1 MPVVLHGYHYSVYV
15 RIARMALLEKGISW
29 QHVEVDPFEDI
40 PASYLALNPF
50 GRVPTLEHDGFVLFE
65 TSAIIRHVDEAF
77 DGPQLQPQA
86 PRERA
91 RMNQIIAV
99 IDSYGYW
106 PMVRQVFAQRIFAPA
121 IGNAGDEAMIADGV
135 AKSQDVLSA
144 LENLTSGEAFLV
156 GPGLSLADLHLA
168 AMMAYFT
175 AAPEG
180 ALALTNYP
188 KLSSW
193 WKRMA
198 QHASL
203 IKTDPGLPSGP
214 A

>member
-1 MPVVLHGYHYSVYV
+1 VTVVLHGYHYSVYV
-15 RIARMALLEKGISW
+15 RIVRMALLEKGLSW
-29 QHVEVDPFEDI
+29 RHVEVDPFEDI

-65 TSAIIRHVDEAF
+65 TSAIIRYIDEVF
-77 DGPQLQPQA
+77 DGPRLQPEA

-121 IGNAGDEAMIADGV
+121 ISNAGDEAMIADGI
-135 AKSQDVLSA
+135 AKSQNVLSA
-144 LENLTSGEAFLV
+144 LENLTSDEVFLV
-156 GPGLSLADLHLA
+156 GPSLSLADLHLA

-175 AAPEG
+175 QAPEG
-180 ALALTNYP
+180 ERALAAYP

-193 WKRMA
+193 WRRMA
-198 QHASL
+198 QRVSL
-203 IKTDPGLPSGP
+203 VETDPGLPSGP